1 MARKKEKKVLEK
13 RNWVQNFI
21 LIGSAVVKDYTF
33 KIDEHSNKSD
43 WIYNLMN
50 LNIDCGDRHG
60 KIGCELMGGYSLGRD
75 LPIYVH
81 GKNDEGNDDFENQYT
96 IDWEDRFDSEYL
108 KDIGELCF
116 IKIGIEKDVNDKL
129 VINKFLTPYDA
140 IAYLEENLKDGMRI
154 KVRGQLKYTLYQD
167 TIQTRKEVNAIYL
180 AKDEEKDTAEFTQTV
195 LLDKYSVEK
204 ADKDKCVFPIN
215 GYVLEKFKEFNG
227 NDLTDEGT
235 VKGGKFVPLRKKFE
249 YEYDPSDPEKV
260 KKAIEKVFKVKR
272 DVNQITF
279 QGIFVEGGATVQATE
294 DDLTD
299 DIKELIELGYYTLEA
314 ALAQCSENSGKER
327 RMILKRPLIKLIGED
342 GNKVPQIQKFEGVY
356 TDDDMMPDYI
366 IKHEEPDDSDDEE
379 LPFVEEGNDE
389 SQLNDINDDSWLDNI
404 V

>member
-13 RNWVQNFI
+13 KNWVQNFI

-81 GKNDEGNDDFENQYT
+81 GKKDDGNDDFENQYT

-154 KVRGQLKYTLYQD
+154 KVRGQLKL
-167 TIQTRKEVNAIYL
+167 
-180 AKDEEKDTAEFTQTV
+180 
-195 LLDKYSVEK
+195 S
-204 ADKDKCVFPIN
+204 
-215 GYVLEKFKEFNG
+215 
-227 NDLTDEGT
+227 
-235 VKGGKFVPLRKKFE
+235 
-249 YEYDPSDPEKV
+249 
-260 KKAIEKVFKVKR
+260 
-272 DVNQITF
+272 
-279 QGIFVEGGATVQATE
+279 
-294 DDLTD
+294 
-299 DIKELIELGYYTLEA
+299 LIH
-314 ALAQCSENSGKER
+314 
-327 RMILKRPLIKLIGED
+327 I
-342 GNKVPQIQKFEGVY
+342 
-356 TDDDMMPDYI
+356 
-366 IKHEEPDDSDDEE
+366 
-379 LPFVEEGNDE
+379 
-389 SQLNDINDDSWLDNI
+389 
-404 V
+404 